1 MHRLFRLNSQP
12 SRGRRPGPAR
22 WTPWE
27 IGLIVLSLLLIAFPL
42 YAEVYQWVYPRIA
55 PAAPLEQRVT
65 QTSPPGTGQPA
76 PTNTPQPTNTPGGP
90 TNTPQPTNTPVGPTN
105 TPQPTNTPVASTN
118 TSQHTNTNEPPTTA
132 YQVTNTHSAAITTQ

>member
-105 TPQPTNTPVASTN
+105 TPQPTNTPGASPTASPTLN
-118 TSQHTNTNEPPTTA
+118 PNDPPLA
-132 YQVTNTHSAAITTQ
+132 ADKVGSVSSA